1 MKETETHLN
10 LRELYLENSTICKHF
25 DTVFDSMKA
34 STKQQS
40 LNNNFVKNLI
50 HIDLS
55 SNMINDEIFIN
66 FLESVLNECQNLK
79 LLNLAFNL
87 ITLKGIKALNDMA
100 HSIKTNGKAAL
111 FVSIFLFTV
120 IKL

>member
-1 MKETETHLN
+1 
-10 LRELYLENSTICKHF
+10 
-25 DTVFDSMKA
+25 
-34 STKQQS
+34 
-40 LNNNFVKNLI
+40 
-50 HIDLS
+50 
-55 SNMINDEIFIN
+55 MINDEIFIN
-66 FLESVLNECQNLK
+66 FVESVLNECQNLK

-120 IKL
+120 IKLKLLIYEILLAVRKFIPEWKRYWLLE